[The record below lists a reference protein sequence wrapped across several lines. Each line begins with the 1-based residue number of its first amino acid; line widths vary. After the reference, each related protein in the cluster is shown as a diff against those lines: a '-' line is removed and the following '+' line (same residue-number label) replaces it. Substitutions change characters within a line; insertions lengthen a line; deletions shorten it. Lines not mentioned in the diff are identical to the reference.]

1 MVDYFRPTPGNSLCD
16 MLASNTKH
24 EFSPDA
30 VRWYT
35 PLYFSSYM
43 GGSKTSWP
51 KNNVPGDNRNYL
63 SFWGGLAARS
73 GCC

>member
-24 EFSPDA
+24 EFSPDG
-30 VRWYT
+30 VTWYT
-35 PLYFSSYM
+35 PTYLSSYM
-43 GGSKTSWP
+43 GGSKKSWP